1 LIAAQELRLKSTLV
15 TANVAEFARLP
26 GLVCQ
31 DWTAKA

>member
-15 TANVAEFARLP
+15 TANVAEFARVP